1 MLLRFYWATSTPH
14 HQPIFNIFCLFKLF
28 FSLLICHFTIIHSLT
43 FIYFYLFI
51 FLLLYTLTL
60 QFLHPFI
67 FLLFWLFFAP
77 IFYYKNLLFSI
88 PFNPYFAHTKRWI
101 LSLSLSLS
109 LYIYIYS
116 FLWWM
121 FNSLDWWIFMF
132 NSILVWYDLVI
143 F

>member
-1 MLLRFYWATSTPH
+1 MLLRFYRATSTPH

-67 FLLFWLFFAP
+67 FLFILTLLFP
-77 IFYYKNLLFSI
+77 IFFTIKICNFLFYSIHILLTQRGE
-88 PFNPYFAHTKRWI
+88 Y
-101 LSLSLSLS
+101 SLSLSLS
-109 LYIYIYS
+109 IYIYIY
-116 FLWWM
+116 
-121 FNSLDWWIFMF
+121 IY
-132 NSILVWYDLVI
+132 ILAFGGCLI
-143 F
+143 L